1 MTCVHRAI
9 SDLRCFTTMQSLFT
23 ECGARG
29 HESVGQESL
38 TGSVLLISPQ
48 VAIICAIG
56 RGNSCCLRDNTAWCL
71 IVQAL
76 QLDYQVR
83 ISVLLLVTFKMF
95 LNSAAL
101 VSLSSTVEEYNS
113 TYLRCV

>member
-1 MTCVHRAI
+1 M
-9 SDLRCFTTMQSLFT
+9 
-23 ECGARG
+23 
-29 HESVGQESL
+29 GQESL
-38 TGSVLLISPQ
+38 TGTMLLISPQ

-56 RGNSCCLRDNTAWCL
+56 RGNSCRRDNTAWCL